1 MMIKYL
7 LTTALLLSGIAAVSQ
22 EAKEASSED
31 KKKSW
36 DVSTPALPFKEVT
49 ISTEEGTWMSVDVSP
64 DGSTLVFDLLGDI
77 YTMPA
82 SGGDAT
88 LIRGG
93 HAYEVQPRFSPDG
106 SKISFTSDAGG
117 GDNIWVMSLNGD
129 DAKQVTEESYTL
141 VNNAVWS
148 NDGNYIFC
156 KKHLTSQRSLG
167 AGEIWMYHISGGK
180 GIQLTKKK
188 NEQQDVG
195 EPWPSPDG
203 QYVYYSEDVY
213 PGGYFQY
220 NKDPNSQIYVI
231 NRYNLKTGET
241 ERVTGGPGGA
251 IRPVISHQ
259 GNLLAFVRRVREQ
272 SVLFLHDLSNG
283 REWPIYDGLS
293 KDQQETWAVFG
304 AFTGFNFTPDDKHI
318 IVWAQGKIK
327 KN

>member
-7 LTTALLLSGIAAVSQ
+7 LTTALLLSGITVVSQ

-117 GDNIWVMSLNGD
+117 GDNIWVMSINGS
-129 DAKQVTEESYTL
+129 DAKQVTEECCLVKRWELYFLQKTFDFSTLPRGRRNMDVSYL
-141 VNNAVWS
+141 RR
-148 NDGNYIFC
+148 
-156 KKHLTSQRSLG
+156 QR
-167 AGEIWMYHISGGK
+167 H
-180 GIQLTKKK
+180 
-188 NEQQDVG
+188 
-195 EPWPSPDG
+195 
-203 QYVYYSEDVY
+203 
-213 PGGYFQY
+213 
-220 NKDPNSQIYVI
+220 
-231 NRYNLKTGET
+231 
-241 ERVTGGPGGA
+241 
-251 IRPVISHQ
+251 
-259 GNLLAFVRRVREQ
+259 
-272 SVLFLHDLSNG
+272 
-283 REWPIYDGLS
+283 PI
-293 KDQQETWAVFG
+293 DQKE
-304 AFTGFNFTPDDKHI
+304 K
-318 IVWAQGKIK
+318 
-327 KN
+327 